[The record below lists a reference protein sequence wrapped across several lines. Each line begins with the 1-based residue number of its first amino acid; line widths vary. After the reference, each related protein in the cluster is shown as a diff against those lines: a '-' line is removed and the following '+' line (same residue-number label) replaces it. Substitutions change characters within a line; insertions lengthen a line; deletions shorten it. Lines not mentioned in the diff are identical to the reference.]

1 VPIEGRTPNACFA
14 QFRDHVA
21 HLVAQILTSR
31 YQLRAIEAEGV
42 PTLAYL
48 GFRQGGNWVG
58 IPLDTNYG
66 RLYFVLYQV
75 VDARDTG
82 KTGKARYR
90 LRTLEYGYYLQ
101 ETADQRR
108 AALFRWEYA
117 SDPPMEHP
125 HQHVQ
130 IRTTLTSD
138 ALQRPIDL
146 DKVHVPTGWVT
157 IEQVIRFLIAD
168 LGVQPPCG
176 ADKWEQ
182 ILHESEQKF
191 LEFTSTPYRPQAGP
205 SVAPQQRE

>member
-1 VPIEGRTPNACFA
+1 VPIEGRTPNACFTR
-14 QFRDHVA
+14 FRDHVA
-21 HLVAQILTSR
+21 QLVAQTLTQR
-31 YQLRAIEAEGV
+31 IQLRAIEVEGG
-42 PTLAYL
+42 PTLAHL

-58 IPLDTNYG
+58 IPLDTNYE

-75 VDARDTG
+75 VEARDTS
-82 KTGKARYR
+82 KTGNARYR
-90 LRTLEYGYYLQ
+90 LHTLEYGYYIQ

-130 IRTTLTSD
+130 IRTTLASS
-138 ALQRPIDL
+138 ALQHPINL

-168 LGVQPPCG
+168 LGVQPPRG

-182 ILHESEQKF
+182 ILHEGEQKF
-191 LEFTSTPYRPQAGP
+191 LEFTNTPYRPQAGP
-205 SVAPQQRE
+205 SVARQQPD